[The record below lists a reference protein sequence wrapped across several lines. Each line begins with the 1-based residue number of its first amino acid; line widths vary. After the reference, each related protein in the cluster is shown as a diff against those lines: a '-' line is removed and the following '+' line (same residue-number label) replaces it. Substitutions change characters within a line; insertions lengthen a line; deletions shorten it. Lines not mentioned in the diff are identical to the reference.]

1 MKKRN
6 KIALIANTSNF
17 FNSFFLQHIHLLS
30 KNYELLICCNNANKL
45 KKCIPKNIKLIN
57 ISYKRGVN
65 FLSDLNAL
73 FCTLYFFLKNRP
85 DISISFTPKIGF
97 MTSLSSLVAG
107 TPNRI
112 HWFTGQIWTSKKG
125 FLRKF
130 YKLID
135 KLIFFISRYVLIDS
149 HSQEKFLINEKV
161 ILKKK
166 SFVLHKGSVGGVDTK
181 KFKYNKKKRLN
192 LRNKYSIS
200 MNTFT
205 FLFLGRINKDKGI
218 VELIKA
224 FETIDKKYDVK
235 LIFVGPIEDKEL
247 INLLKKTKEFYIM
260 HLQLNQRIGFQW
272 QIFYVYQVIE
282 KDLEL
287 L

>member
-1 MKKRN
+1 M
-6 KIALIANTSNF
+6 
-17 FNSFFLQHIHLLS
+17 QHIHLLS

-161 ILKKK
+161 ILKKNHL
-166 SFVLHKGSVGGVDTK
+166 FYTK
-181 KFKYNKKKRLN
+181 VQLEESIQKNSNIIKKK
-192 LRNKYSIS
+192 
-200 MNTFT
+200 
-205 FLFLGRINKDKGI
+205 
-218 VELIKA
+218 IKS
-224 FETIDKKYDVK
+224 
-235 LIFVGPIEDKEL
+235 
-247 INLLKKTKEFYIM
+247 
-260 HLQLNQRIGFQW
+260 
-272 QIFYVYQVIE
+272 E
-282 KDLEL
+282 K
-287 L
+287 